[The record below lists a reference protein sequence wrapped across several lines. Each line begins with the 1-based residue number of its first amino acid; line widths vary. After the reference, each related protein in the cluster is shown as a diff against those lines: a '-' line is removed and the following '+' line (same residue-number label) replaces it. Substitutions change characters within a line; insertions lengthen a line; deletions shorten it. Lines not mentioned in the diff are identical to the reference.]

1 MSCSVNT
8 ASNFFPIAAAASR
21 KWRVSSGPSR
31 TAFAQ
36 PFSYGDAEQLDAVI
50 RDTGLHA
57 IDVQVSTMPIRLGA
71 NATDL
76 LGYLSALPVG
86 SEIAAM
92 DDPARRAMLQEV
104 LTALT
109 LFVEAA

>member
-1 MSCSVNT
+1 M
-8 ASNFFPIAAAASR
+8 R
-21 KWRVSSGPSR
+21 
-31 TAFAQ
+31 
-36 PFSYGDAEQLDAVI
+36 DA
-50 RDTGLHA
+50 GLHA

-92 DDPARRAMLQEV
+92 DDPARRTMLQEV
-104 LTALT
+104 MTALVPCDVDQYVFWIYNT
-109 LFVEAA
+109 FANYEKLKEG